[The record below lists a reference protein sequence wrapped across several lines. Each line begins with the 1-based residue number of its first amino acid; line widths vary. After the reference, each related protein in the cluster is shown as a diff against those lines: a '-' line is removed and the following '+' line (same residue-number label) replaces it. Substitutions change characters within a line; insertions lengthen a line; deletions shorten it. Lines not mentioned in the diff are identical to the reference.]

1 MAPASIAADYVGCMK
16 TGQII
21 KSPRY
26 RWYEPQH
33 ALLGGNNYF
42 THAWGSLYVLSG
54 RVAADLAAMRDGS
67 LRHFANEG
75 KAALC

>member
-1 MAPASIAADYVGCMK
+1 MK

-21 KSPRY
+21 KSQRW

-33 ALLGGNNYF
+33 VLLGGGSYF
-42 THAWGSLYVLSG
+42 THAWGPAYVLSG
-54 RVAADLAAMRDGS
+54 RVAADLAAMRPGS

-75 KAALC
+75 G